1 MPNFKTIFCS
11 VCQKSILRKAF
22 PGHLRSNIHKNN
34 TVLHY
39 DVGVETVNSAFK
51 GRIVSYRIS
60 AERERAPNG
69 EELAITSPLHFMH
82 SISSRLQKVLDSAIA
97 SHVSVK
103 VNFELFVKVIL
114 PRDDSMEIKS
124 FTTENIPLF
133 QNYTFNDLLEN
144 VSQVI
149 CKKIDEF
156 QEKGSGW
163 SLLDILYIETN
174 INKYSPLGGSSY
186 IDLPKKIRA
195 KKACINVRNSD
206 EYCFAWTVMSAL
218 YPDVKNPNRVSSY
231 PYFTD
236 VLNVDNMHFPVSL
249 KDIKTFE
256 INNNDISINV
266 YGIDEKQNIIGPLYK
281 TLIRKKTHVNMLLLE
296 KDGKSHYCL
305 IKDLTKLVR
314 NQVTKHHSKLHFC
327 DECLL
332 FFKSEQDHDGH
343 VCGGVVT
350 LLPDSG
356 TIMQF
361 KNYHC
366 MQDVPFVIYA
376 DFETILEPYSESTGA
391 CTAKVQKHLPAAF
404 AYYIV
409 CNYDNSRN
417 HLVTY
422 RGTDCATVFVKSLK
436 KDIKK
441 IYKLIKSASESPV
454 PIIYDEEDQKNFE
467 RADNCYLCSHLLIDD
482 KVRDHCHFTGK
493 YRGAAHSSCNLKF
506 RIPKFIPV
514 FFHNLSGYDCH
525 LFIRELSSFPGE
537 IKVIPK
543 NKENYISFTKF
554 IQISSTNFFAV
565 RFVDSFKFLGTSL
578 EQLAKNLQQKDYIN
592 LRAYCDNE
600 SQFTLLRRKGVY
612 PYSYMSNWQV
622 YEEKNLPPIEKF
634 YNNLTDEAL
643 SESDYDHAK
652 NVWHC
657 FNITN
662 LGEYTDLYVKSDVLI
677 LSDIFEKF
685 RKTCKINYDLDP
697 AFYLTAPSLSFDAM
711 LLKTK
716 VKLELLSDLEMIRMI
731 QKGIRGGICLCSK
744 RYAKSNN
751 HYQPNYDP
759 SQPSRYLMYVDC
771 NNLYGFA
778 MCSYLPYAD
787 FKLINEKECEK
798 LDITNIPND
807 NDYGYI
813 LEVDLEYPE
822 KLHDLHN
829 DLPFCAENFTPPGAK
844 NVKLIPNLYN
854 KYNYIIHYIHLK
866 TCIQNGLRLKKIHK
880 GISFRQSPYLK
891 EYIDLNTHLRQNSNS
906 LFEQDF
912 FKLLNNSI
920 FGKTLEDTER
930 RVDVKLVSTWRDERN
945 KTKKMFTAE
954 QLISR
959 PNFHSVSIFD
969 ENLVAIQLKREKVIL
984 DKPIYIGFTVLE
996 LSKNHMYDFH
1006 YSVMKN
1012 YYNDKLSLCYTDT
1025 DSLLYCIETND
1036 FYSDLKE
1043 NFLDYFDTSNYVLD
1057 NCFDIIP
1064 KNKKVPGLFKD
1075 ELGGK
1080 ILLEFVGL
1088 RSKLYSLRTNSY
1100 EVKKA
1105 KGVKKNVTKK
1115 LKFSDYTNVLSTGK
1129 ELRGKNIL
1137 FKTIKHQI
1145 FTTEQ
1150 NKVALSRKDDKR
1162 FIAKDNISTLSWG
1175 HYYITV

>member
-1 MPNFKTIFCS
+1 MNNPKTVFCS
-11 VCQKSILRKAF
+11 VCQKSILKKAF
-22 PGHLRSNIHKNN
+22 SGHLRSILHKNN
-34 TVLHY
+34 TALYY
-39 DVGVETVNSAFK
+39 DVGVETVNSAFR

-60 AERERAPNG
+60 ADRDRTPNG
-69 EELAITSPLHFMH
+69 EESAITSPVHFMH
-82 SISSRLQKVLDSAIA
+82 SISSRLRKVLDSAIE
-97 SHVSVK
+97 SHISVK
-103 VNFELFVKVIL
+103 VSFELFVKVIL

-124 FTTENIPLF
+124 FATENIPIF
-133 QNYTFNDLLEN
+133 QNYTFDELLN
-144 VSQVI
+144 NISQI
-149 CKKIDEF
+149 LCKKIDEF

-186 IDLPKKIRA
+186 LDLPKSIKA
-195 KKACINVRNSD
+195 KKACINIRNSD

-218 YPDVKNPNRVSSY
+218 YPNVKNANRVSSY
-231 PYFTD
+231 PCFTD
-236 VLNVDNMHFPVSL
+236 VLNLDNMHFPVSF

-256 INNNDISINV
+256 TNNNDISINV
-266 YGIDEKQNIIGPLYK
+266 YGIDRKQNIVGPLYK
-281 TLIRKKTHVNMLLLE
+281 TSFRKKHHINMLLLE
-296 KDGKSHYCL
+296 KGAKSHYCL

-314 NQVTKHHSKLHFC
+314 KQVTKHHGKLHFC
-327 DECLL
+327 EECLL
-332 FFKSEQDHDGH
+332 FFKSIRNYEDH

-356 TIMQF
+356 TAMQF

-366 MQDVPFVIYA
+366 MQDVPYTIYA
-376 DFETILEPYSESTGA
+376 DFETLLEPCSERTGA
-391 CTAKVQKHLPAAF
+391 HTAKVQKHVPAAF

-417 HLVTY
+417 KLVTY
-422 RGTDCATVFVKSLK
+422 RGIDCATVFVQKLQ
-436 KDIKK
+436 KDIKR
-441 IYKLIKSASESPV
+441 IYKRIKSASESPV
-454 PIIYDEEDQKNFE
+454 PIIYSEDDRTNFE
-467 RADNCYLCSHLLIDD
+467 RAENCYLCSNLLIGD

-493 YRGAAHSSCNLKF
+493 YRGAAHSCCNLKF

-525 LFIRELSSFPGE
+525 LFIRELSKFAGE

-554 IQISSTNFFAV
+554 IQYSTTDFVAV

-578 EQLAKNLQQKDYIN
+578 EQLAKNLQQNDFIH
-592 LRAYCDNE
+592 LRAYCDDEN
-600 SQFTLLRRKGVY
+600 QLTLLSRKGVY
-612 PYSYMSNWQV
+612 PYNYMSNWEV
-622 YEEKNLPPIEKF
+622 YGETTLPSIENF
-634 YNNLTDEAL
+634 YNNVTDEAI
-643 SESDYDHAK
+643 SNSDYDHAK
-652 NVWHC
+652 NVWRC
-657 FNITN
+657 FNIEN

-751 HYQPNYDP
+751 CYQPDYDP
-759 SQPSRYLMYVDC
+759 SQPNKYLMYVDC

-787 FKLINEKECEK
+787 FRLLNEEECDQ
-798 LDITNIPND
+798 LNITNIPND

-829 DLPFCAENFTPPGAK
+829 ALPFCAENFTPPGAK

-854 KYNYIIHYIHLK
+854 KYNYVIHYVHLK
-866 TCIQNGLRLKKIHK
+866 TCMQHGLRLKKIHK
-880 GISFRQSPYLK
+880 GISFKQSPYLK
-891 EYIDLNTHLRQNSNS
+891 EYIDLNTQLQQNSNS

-930 RVDVKLVSTWRDERN
+930 RVNVKLVSTWRDKRN
-945 KTKKMFTAE
+945 KTNKYYSAE

-959 PNFHSVSIFD
+959 PNFHSASIFD
-969 ENLVAIQLKREKVIL
+969 ENLVAIQLKREKVVL

-1006 YSVMKN
+1006 YSVMKK
-1012 YYNDKLSLCYTDT
+1012 YYNEKLSLCYTDT
-1025 DSLLYCIETND
+1025 DSLLYCIETKD
-1036 FYSDLKE
+1036 FYSDLKKH
-1043 NFLDYFDTSNYVLD
+1043 FLSYFDTSNYDSD
-1057 NCFDIIP
+1057 NCFDIAP

-1088 RSKLYSLRTNSY
+1088 RSKLYSIRTNSY

-1115 LKFSDYTNVLSTGK
+1115 LKFSDYVNVLSTGN
-1129 ELRGKNIL
+1129 ELRGKNVL

-1162 FIAKDNISTLSWG
+1162 YISKDNISTISWG
-1175 HYYITV
+1175 HYCITV